1 MLWSS
6 ITGSNRLPWIL
17 GNRYSQ
23 LYDHFLWFV
32 VIHSALSYGVWFQS
46 IIWRLFLIAELA
58 WDINR
63 PIFCKQVRSTF
74 RGEGAA
80 THRLF
85 VAQLLQKSAFCL
97 WIILVFLIMTY
108 VVFSRK
114 CFNWMRWSVK
124 MMKESR
130 QCHCMVS
137 YLFRCSAWPW
147 FFLYSNTRKHEDCG
161 SLVKDIL

>member
-32 VIHSALSYGVWFQS
+32 VIHSALSYGMWFQS
-46 IIWRLFLIAELA
+46 IYSSRATKMATFSYGWARL
-58 WDINR
+58 R
-63 PIFCKQVRSTF
+63 HKSSYFCKQVLSTF
-74 RGEGAA
+74 RGKGAA
-80 THRLF
+80 THMLV

-97 WIILVFLIMTY
+97 WIILVFLIMTC
-108 VVFSRK
+108 VVLSRK
-114 CFNWMRWSVK
+114 C
-124 MMKESR
+124 

-137 YLFRCSAWPW
+137 YLFRCSASPW

>member
-114 CFNWMRWSVK
+114 SSIRWGGRWKWWRNLDNVI
-124 MMKESR
+124 
-130 QCHCMVS
+130 
-137 YLFRCSAWPW
+137 AW
-147 FFLYSNTRKHEDCG
+147 FLIFLGAVPDLGSFYTQTRENTKIVDR
-161 SLVKDIL
+161 L